1 MAKLLHISGNTY
13 PPLDKKE
20 HHTKR
25 IWKELAKGFDEYH
38 ILARSEDNKYRYSK
52 EGNIYLHLVPRIT
65 KKSKIFFFSSFW
77 MFYLIKKYNITHLLA
92 QCPIVGGFT
101 ASLASK
107 FYKTPL
113 MVEIHGDVYF
123 KYMKEDNL
131 KDKLFSKI
139 VKFTFHNATKI
150 RSLSSAMNSMLIDSG
165 IDVEKIQII
174 PNRVNID
181 LFQSKK
187 NNYELHD
194 PIRIISIGRFVEQ
207 KGYDIA
213 IEAIKELSSTYN
225 IELFLVG
232 GGPLYQEYEDSARGF
247 SNIHLVN
254 WIEQNE
260 LKKLLEDSDIYIQ
273 PSKPFY
279 GEAMPRTILEAMA
292 MKLPVI
298 TTNIA
303 AIPGIVIHGENGLL
317 ITPKSQDELVQV
329 IEKLIHDTNL
339 RQRIALNIKMFL
351 KNMNGIKYLK
361 FIEKK
366 YFQCPRIYKWII

>member
-339 RQRIALNIKMFL
+339 RQRIALNGYQDVL
-351 KNMNGIKYLK
+351 EKYEWNK
-361 FIEKK
+361 VFE
-366 YFQCPRIYKWII
+366 IYRKEILSMSKDI